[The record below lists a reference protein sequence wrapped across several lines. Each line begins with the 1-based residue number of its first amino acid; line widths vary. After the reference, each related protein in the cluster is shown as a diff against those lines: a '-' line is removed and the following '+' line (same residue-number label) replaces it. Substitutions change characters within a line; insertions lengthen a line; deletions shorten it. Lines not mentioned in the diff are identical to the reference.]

1 MFSHIVTAA
10 KGLFARPESEE
21 TSATTPSEG
30 TTTTNP
36 KMVST
41 TRQRDIATDDTPAQS
56 DISSTPATNGKR
68 KARTANSGKVDGQHN
83 KRQKKSNLE
92 APEKLQNGG
101 NEVDRESSP
110 KKEEQPAPAV
120 KKNHVRFGSEEPEV
134 PVDLQDEVPD
144 GKQDNQEDG
153 EESSDDDDAPE
164 AIDNSA
170 QMSKIKADAQKLHQ
184 AKQRFVFMVKVC
196 GLRFIL
202 TGYREAQLK
211 KEKRKQLDEQRKL
224 QAKLANRKL
233 EAVSKPAIG
242 TSGDDL
248 VSESTE
254 TLQGSTTNDSRRPAV
269 PALLP
274 DEILNAAPAARPPT
288 PPAEDES
295 TARKPNKLKFLDKVE
310 KAPKDVKMGDVT
322 IRVLDEPS
330 SQKKNKTTL
339 PPKASKV
346 GRNSRDNWLK
356 GQRSTAHVNGLR
368 RTAGGAASKGFVRK

>member
-30 TTTTNP
+30 TTTNNP
-36 KMVST
+36 KMVSA
-41 TRQRDIATDDTPAQS
+41 TRQRDIATEDTSAKS
-56 DISSTPATNGKR
+56 DMSSTPATNGKR

-83 KRQKKSNLE
+83 KRQKKSSLE
-92 APEKLQNGG
+92 APEKLQDGG
-101 NEVDRESSP
+101 HEVDRKSSP
-110 KKEEQPAPAV
+110 KKEQQPAPAV
-120 KKNHVRFGSEEPEV
+120 KKNHVRFGSEEPDL
-134 PVDLQDEVPD
+134 PVDLQEEVPEE
-144 GKQDNQEDG
+144 KQDNQEDG
-153 EESSDDDDAPE
+153 EESSDDDAPE

-170 QMSKIKADAQKLHQ
+170 QMSKIKAEAQKLHQ
-184 AKQRFVFMVKVC
+184 AKQ
-196 GLRFIL
+196 
-202 TGYREAQLK
+202 REAQLK

-233 EAVSKPAIG
+233 EAVSKPSIG

-254 TLQGSTTNDSRRPAV
+254 TLQGSITNDSRRLAV

-288 PPAEDES
+288 PPAEDDT

-310 KAPKDVKMGDVT
+310 KPPKDVKMGDVT
-322 IRVLDEPS
+322 IRVLDEAA